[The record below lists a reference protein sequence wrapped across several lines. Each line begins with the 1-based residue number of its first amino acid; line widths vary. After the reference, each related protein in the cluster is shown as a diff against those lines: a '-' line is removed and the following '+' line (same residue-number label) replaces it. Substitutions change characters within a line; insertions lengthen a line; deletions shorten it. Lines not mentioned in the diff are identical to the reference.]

1 MKLLIVDDEPLIH
14 VSIEYNLKETGY
26 SGLEIFHAYNGS
38 EMLQKMEST
47 GMDIALV
54 DIRMPGMDGLT
65 AIDTARRRWP
75 GTHYYIMSG
84 FSEFEYA
91 REAVRLGVAEYL
103 LKPLDPEQ
111 LSQILLRVR
120 QEKEQEAGQIRES
133 FRAWLVGTLHRHDVS
148 SLYDPAF
155 SAVLILYCYDSPEK
169 ENRGRIPDLS
179 AENDR
184 NVITIPCWEGQL
196 VMIYA
201 REESLLRETL
211 GCFTETDPAEG
222 ETCFETA
229 AGNSSPELAKALHR
243 MLDCSPL
250 RVFYGTGRHWKL
262 TRFTGA
268 APEELMRAKEWIE
281 LRDCFQE
288 KRYADFVT
296 KSSTLIPSLS
306 GMYPAEIKHLAE
318 YLQVITGKKIRQ
330 PYSAERLAAFLNDTG
345 ESMIRRESGGERI
358 DAVLEYVR
366 ENYCEDISIA
376 RLSLQFDLSP
386 NYLSTLFKKRLGVN
400 FVDYLTSLRLARAKE
415 LLLSGNLSVREIGE
429 SVGWY
434 SQSYFTKIFIKKEG
448 LTPGEYKR
456 RFMERGGE
464 PDTEAGS
471 PG

>member
-26 SGLEIFHAYNGS
+26 AGLEIFHAYNGS

-65 AIDTARRRWP
+65 AIDNARKRWP
-75 GTHYYIMSG
+75 ETQYYIMSG

-148 SLYDPAF
+148 ALYDPAYWT
-155 SAVLILYCYDSPEK
+155 ALILYCYDSPDE
-169 ENRGRIPDLS
+169 EIRGRIPDLS
-179 AENDR
+179 DENDK
-184 NVITIPCWEGQL
+184 NVIAVPCWEGQL

-201 REESLLRETL
+201 REESRLRETL
-211 GCFTETDPAEG
+211 RGFTEAELPEG
-222 ETCFETA
+222 VSCFETA
-229 AGNSSPELAKALHR
+229 PGDSSPDLAKAMHQ
-243 MLDCSPL
+243 MLECSPL
-250 RVFYGTGRHWKL
+250 RVFAGIGRHRKL
-262 TRFTGA
+262 TRFNGT
-268 APEELMRAKEWIE
+268 APEELMRAKDWIE

-288 KRYADFVT
+288 KRYADFVS
-296 KSSTLIPSLS
+296 KSSTLIHSLS

-318 YLQVITGKKIRQ
+318 YLQVITGKRIRP
-330 PYSAERLAAFLNDTG
+330 PYTAEKLGAFLNDAG

-376 RLSLQFDLSP
+376 KLSLQFDLSP

-448 LTPGEYKR
+448 MTPGEYKR
-456 RFMERGGE
+456 RFTERGG
-464 PDTEAGS
+464 
-471 PG
+471 